1 MTKLR
6 HITTI
11 LFILLSAMTADALS
25 ADFTTEGKTFWLSFM
40 GLTDGY
46 LKGAGG
52 NIEPFVLVA
61 SKNNCTGT
69 ITNPMTGWNQ
79 SFNVQAGKVIRID
92 VPQEEGYCDA
102 NGIDTVGYYNKGLVL
117 TTSDTA
123 SVYIGNYQPYSFDAS
138 VVLPI
143 QSLGTDYRVASYN
156 SSARGTFT
164 VVATED
170 DTKVDVTF

>member
-102 NGIDTVGYYNKGLVL
+102 NGIAE
-117 TTSDTA
+117 S
-123 SVYIGNYQPYSFDAS
+123 IGNPKGANVAILGATLAKAPVTS
-138 VVLPI
+138 VDSMMEAI
-143 QSLGTDYRVASYN
+143 RIELGEKKARFLEGNKKALIAGME
-156 SSARGTFT
+156 SAR
-164 VVATED
+164 
-170 DTKVDVTF
+170 